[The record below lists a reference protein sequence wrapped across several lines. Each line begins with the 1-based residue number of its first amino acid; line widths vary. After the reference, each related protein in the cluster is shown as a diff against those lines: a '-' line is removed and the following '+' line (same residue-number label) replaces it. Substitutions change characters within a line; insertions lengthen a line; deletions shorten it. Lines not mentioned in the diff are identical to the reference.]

1 MKCST
6 FGSLEPRTYSIF
18 TCALADELTAKYIKV
33 MSDILENVQICTN
46 TRKNNNIMYTKINA
60 STTTSGKSIFK
71 LELDYFLSVIGRRK
85 RRNALLSV
93 LDPDYRC
100 TVNVG
105 HVSDPDHAPLPFLW

>member
-1 MKCST
+1 
-6 FGSLEPRTYSIF
+6 
-18 TCALADELTAKYIKV
+18 